1 MAEKAELERQFN
13 DLEVLRAQVKR
24 LKEELNVAR
33 RLEWIR
39 KGLFPAGEQKGASL
53 LMQGANAPK
62 KPAKP
67 QDNYDLNVE
76 VSADGSVKVIPPITN
91 APSAPTR

>member
-1 MAEKAELERQFN
+1 
-13 DLEVLRAQVKR
+13 VLRAQVAK
-24 LKEELNVAR
+24 LKEELNVSR

-53 LMQGANAPK
+53 LIQGANAPK

-67 QDNYDLNVE
+67 EGNYDLNVE
-76 VSADGSVKVIPPITN
+76 VSADGSVKVIPPLTN
-91 APSAPTR
+91 APAAPPK